1 VRSPSPALWG
11 LERRGGELWLDGVSL
26 PALARE
32 HGTPLYAASANR
44 LRARA
49 AGLLGAL
56 RAYPRR
62 SRVAFSYKTNLVA
75 GVLQVLHAAGLGAE
89 VVNGYE
95 LWLARRL
102 GVAPEDIV
110 MNGPAKTEAEIA
122 AAVEAGVGLLV
133 MDGLPEIERV
143 AAEAERQGRRVRVGL
158 RLCPDVVPRGMN
170 SSSLTGSRRNQ
181 FGLDLQGGELGA
193 ALARLARAPR
203 LELTAL
209 QAHVGSGIHDL
220 AAFRRTASRLL
231 DALAEARARGFSPS
245 CLDLGGGL
253 GTPASREFTTL
264 ELLTYLGTGRLPR
277 RLTPGPQDLL
287 ARYGQVLAEAAVS
300 GALQRDLPLPEL
312 VLEPGRALVSDAQ
325 VLLLGVGAV
334 RERPGVGRFA
344 LTDGGAM
351 STSLM
356 FLSELHAVLL
366 ANREAAPDGRTSV
379 FGRVPSPMDLV
390 YRNLPLPRLAPGD
403 LLAVMDAGAYFT
415 STASNFGGPRPPVLL
430 LDGGQTRVVRR
441 RERFEDLARVEEALE
456 GLEPP

>member
-1 VRSPSPALWG
+1 MKALDPGLWG
-11 LERRGGELWLDGVSL
+11 LERRGGALWFDGFSL

-32 HGTPLYAASANR
+32 HGTPLYVASAAR
-44 LRARA
+44 LRSRA
-49 AGLLGAL
+49 AQIVRGLA
-56 RAYPRR
+56 AYPRP

-75 GVLQVLHAAGLGAE
+75 GIIQVLHAAGLGAE

-102 GVAPEDIV
+102 GVKPDDIV
-110 MNGPAKTEAEIA
+110 MNGPAKTGAEIA

-170 SSSLTGSRRNQ
+170 ASSVTGSRRNQ
-181 FGLDLQGGELGA
+181 FGLDLRGGELGA

-203 LELTAL
+203 LELVAL

-220 AAFRRTASRLL
+220 GAFRRTAACLL
-231 DALAEARARGFSPS
+231 DALAEARARGLSPTA
-245 CLDLGGGL
+245 LDLGGGL
-253 GTPASREFTTL
+253 GTPASREFSTL

-277 RLTPGPQDLL
+277 RLLPGPQDLIE
-287 ARYGQVLAEAAVS
+287 RYGRVLAEALVS
-300 GALQRDLPLPEL
+300 GALERALPLPEL

-325 VLLLGVGAV
+325 LLVLGVGAV

-366 ANREAAPDGRTSV
+366 ANREAAPDGLSSV

-390 YRNLPLPRLAPGD
+390 YRNLELPRLEPGD

-415 STASNFGGPRPPVLL
+415 STASNFGGPRPPVVL
-430 LDGGQTRVVRR
+430 LDDGRARVVRR
-441 RERFEDLARVEEALE
+441 RESFEDLARTEEALE
-456 GLEPP
+456 GRGLP